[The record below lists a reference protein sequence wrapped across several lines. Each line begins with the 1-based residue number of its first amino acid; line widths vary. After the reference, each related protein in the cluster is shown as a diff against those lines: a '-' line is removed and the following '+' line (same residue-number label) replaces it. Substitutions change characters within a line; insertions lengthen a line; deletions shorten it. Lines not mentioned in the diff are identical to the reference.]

1 MVKTITLLVVSLI
14 SLATLTAQTTVT
26 GTLVGF
32 DGNPMLKANVVIPA
46 VKIADVDKEGRY
58 SITVDS
64 AGIWALVFAGV
75 NHSSRQVEL
84 YVDKP
89 GKINLDVRLKTY
101 DYVDTF
107 SDVKIDTALN
117 PQGTQTAGLMQKQTD
132 NTFTAEFQTNGDSLA
147 YELEGITKDGHTVNG
162 MQSERYVYDGG
173 GDYWSVL
180 TPSQGKVKIIFDPA
194 KLVRSDKPGKVTFM
208 DSQSTEAKFSRIYDG
223 MMEELL
229 NYNRATSA
237 YIQSGKDIHT
247 FKCDLYWSKE
257 LESIAA
263 KLGKEEN
270 PILRQELYMNYFWL
284 ALFNAKLDASI
295 VKKAL
300 GEIPP
305 SSVIWSLIPNAIS
318 AAAVEHFPGLPS
330 DEQDNYAQR
339 VLNENPV
346 ATVKAQL
353 LYNLCDVARHR
364 HDTTKAATYYKMLVD
379 KYGSTT
385 FAKWARA
392 EFSPDAKVAVGKPVP
407 SFSIVSLEDSTKV
420 FTNESFK
427 GKYYMIDFWAT
438 WCGPCVAEMEYLH
451 KAYAR
456 FKDKNFTMLSVSLD
470 GLPQD
475 VAKFRK
481 GKWPMPWLQ
490 AFGGHGWDSKM
501 VKDFEVMAIPKPILV
516 DSTGTIVAAEGDL
529 QGNRLEDTLE
539 KYLGK

>member
-1 MVKTITLLVVSLI
+1 MFKTIILLVVSLI
-14 SLATLTAQTTVT
+14 SLSALNAQTTIT

-32 DGNPMLKANVVIPA
+32 DGKPMLKANAVIQA
-46 VKIADVDKEGRY
+46 GKIADVDKGGKY

-64 AGIWALVFAGV
+64 AGIWTLVFAGV
-75 NHSSRQVEL
+75 NHSSRKVEL

-89 GKINLDVRLKTY
+89 GRIDLDVRLKTY

-107 SDVKIDTALN
+107 ADVKIDTALN
-117 PQGTQTAGLMQKQTD
+117 PQGTQTAGLMQKQSD
-132 NTFTAEFQTNGDSLA
+132 NTFTAEFQTNEDSLA

-162 MQSERYVYDGG
+162 TQSERYAYDGG

-180 TPSQGKVKIIFDPA
+180 TPSHGTVKIIFDPA
-194 KLVRSDKPGKVTFM
+194 KLVRSDRPAEVTFM
-208 DSQSTEAKFSRIYDG
+208 DSQSTEAKFAQIYDE
-223 MMEELL
+223 MMEERLD
-229 NYNRATSA
+229 YSRAASA
-237 YIQSGKDIHT
+237 YTQSGKDMYT
-247 FKCDLYWSKE
+247 FKYDVYWSKE
-257 LESIAA
+257 VESIAA
-263 KLGKEEN
+263 KLGRESN

-295 VKKAL
+295 VEKAL
-300 GEIPP
+300 REIPP
-305 SSVIWSLIPNAIS
+305 SSVVWSLIPNAVS

-330 DEQDNYAQR
+330 EEQDNYAQR
-339 VLNENPV
+339 VLNENPD
-346 ATVKAQL
+346 AMVKAQL

-364 HDTTKAATYYKMLVD
+364 HDTTNAATYYKMLVD
-379 KYGSTT
+379 KYGGTT
-385 FAKWARA
+385 FAKWAKA
-392 EFSPDAKVAVGKPVP
+392 EFSPDAKVAVGKPVL
-407 SFSIVSLEDSTKV
+407 SFSIASLEDSTKI
-420 FTNESFK
+420 FTNEYFQ

-481 GKWPMPWLQ
+481 GKWPMPWLH

-516 DSTGTIVAAEGDL
+516 DSTGTIVATEGDL
-529 QGNRLEDTLE
+529 QGDRLETTLE

>member
-1 MVKTITLLVVSLI
+1 MDKTITLLVFSLI
-14 SLATLTAQTTVT
+14 SFSALTAQTTIS
-26 GTLVGF
+26 GTLVGH
-32 DGNPMLKANVVIPA
+32 DGKPMLKANVVIPA
-46 VKIADVDKEGRY
+46 GKIADVDKEGRY

-75 NHSSRQVEL
+75 DHSSRQVEL

-89 GKINLDVRLKTY
+89 VEINLDVRLKTY

-132 NTFTAEFQTNGDSLA
+132 NTFTAEFQTNEDSLA

-162 MQSERYVYDGG
+162 ARSERYVYDGG

-194 KLVRSDKPGKVTFM
+194 KLVRSEEPGKVTFK
-208 DSQSTEAKFSRIYDG
+208 DSLSTEAKFARIYDE

-229 NYNRATSA
+229 DYSRATSV
-237 YIQSGKDIHT
+237 YIQSGKDIYT
-247 FKCDLYWSKE
+247 FKCDVCWSKE
-257 LESIAA
+257 VESIAA
-263 KLGKEEN
+263 KLGKEDN

-295 VKKAL
+295 VQKAL
-300 GEIPP
+300 KEIPP
-305 SSVIWSLIPNAIS
+305 SSVVWSLIPNAIS
-318 AAAVEHFPGLPS
+318 PAAVEHFPGLPS
-330 DEQDNYAQR
+330 EEQDNYAQR

-346 ATVKAQL
+346 AIVKAQL
-353 LYNLCDVARHR
+353 LYTLCDVARHR
-364 HDTTKAATYYKMLVD
+364 HDTTKAATYYDMLVN
-379 KYGSTT
+379 KYGNTT
-385 FAKWARA
+385 FAKWAKA

-407 SFSIVSLEDSTKV
+407 SFSIPSLEDSAKV

-427 GKYYMIDFWAT
+427 GKYYLIDFWAI
-438 WCGPCVAEMEYLH
+438 WCGPCVGEMEYLH

-456 FKDKNFTMLSVSLD
+456 FKDKNFAMLSVSLD

-475 VAKFRK
+475 VAKVRE

-501 VKDFEVMAIPKPILV
+501 VKDFGIMSIPRPILV
-516 DSTGTIVAAEGDL
+516 DSTGTIVATEGDL
-529 QGNRLEDTLE
+529 QGKRLEETLE
-539 KYLGK
+539 QYLGK